1 METTSILGLTGL
13 ALSIIG
19 TALIW
24 VDSQKAIGK
33 IASLLKEVAST
44 VGFWQDNGIEESKLS
59 DFDDTINKTSKLDKR
74 GFLLL
79 IIGFIIQLLS
89 YFDCFN
95 LFSFN

>member
-1 METTSILGLTGL
+1 METTSIIGLSGL
-13 ALSIIG
+13 VISIIG

-24 VDSQKAIGK
+24 SDSQKALSK

-44 VGFWQDNGIEESKLS
+44 VGFWQDHGIEDSKLT
-59 DFDDTINKTSKLDKR
+59 DFDDTMSKTSKLDKR

-79 IIGFIIQLLS
+79 IIGFAMQLLS

-95 LFSFN
+95 LFSFS